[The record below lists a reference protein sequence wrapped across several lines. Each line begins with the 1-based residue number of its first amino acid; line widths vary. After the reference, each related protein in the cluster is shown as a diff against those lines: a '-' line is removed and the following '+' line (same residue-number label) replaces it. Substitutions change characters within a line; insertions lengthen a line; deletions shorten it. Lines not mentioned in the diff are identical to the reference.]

1 MQKISANSSEKSEY
15 HQPAPTCGFC
25 HIISK
30 VARAVSNF
38 FRAIGRGF
46 VEAGSWLK
54 DRTIDLF
61 PEQTAMRWDPRRIF
75 VRTILDV
82 AAEQRSAVLLYALP
96 RIAPQMDG
104 NVKEQLMKLVNNAN
118 PSSPLSRTMLRFVT
132 PDMHSNNSI
141 ATTQAIAAI
150 PPQQRNDDFF
160 VYADQLT
167 NEAMRKLS
175 ERAPVIEAVTAILP
189 QYRQTII
196 PYAYPLITEE
206 MNGQSRKAI
215 IEAITAIPPE
225 KREIVISYASQ
236 LIDKW
241 EIGGHFRSE
250 IIEAITAIPTDE
262 QIKTV
267 VDRAHQLLTDATN
280 DRSRLIIIK
289 TIIVHADRLITPGM
303 SVADME
309 TIYESMAD
317 IPVPERKEVVKNALL
332 LITPEMDCG
341 SRIRMIRAVVDITP
355 ANEREEI
362 VSNAVLLITPK
373 MDWYARIEMIKAVTA
388 IPTKER
394 GEIVS
399 NAVLLITPKIDWY
412 DIIGMIEAVT
422 AMQTKER
429 EEIVSNAVR
438 LITPEMHYYEVIDI
452 IKAVAAIPAKEREEI
467 VSNAVLLITPEI
479 SHFGRTWT
487 IKNVSYIPM
496 NERGAVTALALLVI
510 APDMDASLRGDI
522 LRTVTEIPT
531 INRKDVVHKAVLQIT
546 PEMDVYKR
554 REMIKTIA
562 RNYRT
567 KI

>member
-362 VSNAVLLITPK
+362 VSNAV
-373 MDWYARIEMIKAVTA
+373 
-388 IPTKER
+388 
-394 GEIVS
+394 
-399 NAVLLITPKIDWY
+399 
-412 DIIGMIEAVT
+412 
-422 AMQTKER
+422 
-429 EEIVSNAVR
+429 R